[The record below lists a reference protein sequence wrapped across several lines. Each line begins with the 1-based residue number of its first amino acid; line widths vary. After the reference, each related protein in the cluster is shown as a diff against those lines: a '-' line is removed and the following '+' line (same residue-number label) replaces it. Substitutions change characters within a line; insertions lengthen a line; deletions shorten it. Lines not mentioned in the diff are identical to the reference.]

1 MSYMWYNVNLIVWL
15 FFFLYQSRDLFLLNW
30 FYGFVNIYTCIICT
44 SNMAKNKWKRLRI
57 KKKLLFFKWS
67 WQDLQDVVIQIHVHV
82 VQCSILSQEYIYNKW
97 FHYYRV
103 IRLSTLIIITNEVFF
118 IPFSADWWCT
128 LSTHQRESINVTKTS
143 WWFTTE
149 LISHKPL
156 FN

>member
-1 MSYMWYNVNLIVWL
+1 MV
-15 FFFLYQSRDLFLLNW
+15 FFLYQSRDLFLLNW

-82 VQCSILSQEYIYNKW
+82 VVFYLRSTYNNKW

>member
-67 WQDLQDVVIQIHVHV
+67 WQDLQDVVIQIHVV
-82 VQCSILSQEYIYNKW
+82 VFYLRSTYIING
-97 FHYYRV
+97 F
-103 IRLSTLIIITNEVFF
+103 ITLSTLIIITNEVFF